1 MFNNTLRRWCLVC
14 LAICLMTACG
24 KMPEELPGI
33 ETEHTV
39 IMPEE
44 LPDIEAGNVEAVPE
58 GEKENIKA
66 PSKELV
72 FEKREACLAGM
83 SGDDVKRLNENI
95 KTANLTLEN
104 GYLNDRLFERLSD
117 PEDLYWNYFDEKGD
131 ILIGYALDGED
142 KSYRDSGMTYE
153 EYAKQYGEPV
163 IAYNRFDADNF
174 IVLMEE
180 MKGLLPNE
188 LLAKDFER
196 LITLT
201 GQAKETHDVTYVREI
216 YHIVHDMDYFLLRYA
231 PEDVAPY
238 VKDYGT
244 IATYYGALEVYR

>member
-1 MFNNTLRRWCLVC
+1 MKRYLLICLS
-14 LAICLMTACG
+14 ICLMTACG
-24 KMPEELPGI
+24 KMPEELPDV
-33 ETEHTV
+33 ETEYTV
-39 IMPEE
+39 TMPEE
-44 LPDIEAGNVEAVPE
+44 LPDMEAGNEEAMTE
-58 GEKENIKA
+58 GEKESSEI

-83 SGDDVKRLNENI
+83 SEDDVKRLNENI
-95 KTANLTLEN
+95 KTANLTLEK

-117 PEDLYWNYFDEKGD
+117 PEDLYWNYFDQKGD

-142 KSYRDSGMTYE
+142 KGYRDSSMTYE
-153 EYAKQYGEPV
+153 EYAKQYGDPV
-163 IAYNRFDADNF
+163 VAYNRFDADNF
-174 IVLMEE
+174 IALMKE
-180 MKGLLPNE
+180 MKELLPNE

-216 YHIVHDMDYFLLRYA
+216 YHIVHDMDYYLLRYA

>member
-1 MFNNTLRRWCLVC
+1 MKRYLLLCLS
-14 LAICLMTACG
+14 ICLMTACG
-24 KMPEELPGI
+24 KMPEELSVI

-39 IMPEE
+39 IMSEE
-44 LPDIEAGNVEAVPE
+44 LSDIEAGREEAATE
-58 GEKENIKA
+58 GDKESCKA

-83 SGDDVKRLNENI
+83 SGDDRKRLTENI
-95 KTANLTLEN
+95 KTANLALEK
-104 GYLNDRLFERLSD
+104 GYLNDRLFDRLSD

-163 IAYNRFDADNF
+163 IAYNRFDAENF
-174 IVLMEE
+174 IALMEE

-196 LITLT
+196 LIMLT